1 MKIEREIKFPI
12 GRLRYNGII
21 DLNGLFKITRDWL
34 VSNKWRFYEKT
45 LKHKIYPEGY
55 KKEITWIAYKDPTE
69 YVRFHT
75 TLEFLIREINE
86 VEVVRAGVKK
96 KLQQCIFQVEISG
109 KVELDKEGRFKDVLG
124 STVLKTL
131 QDFYH
136 NYIIKEDI
144 LFVWVDQLTYMLLRV
159 HRVLKEYMEMEAKT
173 NAAEFR
179 WLSR

>member
-1 MKIEREIKFPI
+1 MKVEREIPFPI
-12 GRLRYNGII
+12 GRLRYSGII
-21 DLNGLFKITRDWL
+21 DLQGLFQATRDWL
-34 VSNKWRFYEKT
+34 VSNKWRFYEKA

-55 KKEITWIAYKDPTE
+55 KKEMTWWAYKDVTE
-69 YVRFHT
+69 YVRYHV

-86 VEVVRAGVKK
+86 VEVVRQGVKR

-109 KVELDKEGRFKDVLG
+109 KVELDKERRFKDVMGGKFL
-124 STVLKTL
+124 TMM

-144 LFVWVDQLTYMLLRV
+144 LFVWVDQLTYRLLRL
-159 HRVLKEYMEMEAKT
+159 HRVMKEYMEMEAKT

-179 WLSR
+179 W